1 VAWTY
6 WCEEVVGKDYL
17 VYYKPDTEVNFSTQ
31 SRSQQESRCPSG
43 GKRSQEILM
52 GKQSRPGNDKKLGV
66 LIGGSG
72 LIGGGILNYFKTS
85 NKEEFELLAPNSKRL
100 SLRESED
107 IRIYLK
113 RYTPDFI
120 INTAITTIDSNPLLT
135 LETNYLGT
143 VNLARAAVD
152 LGIPYIHFSSA
163 AVMPTGENLG
173 EDDQL
178 RLTPEL
184 DNYPKSKLLAE
195 LALQEMH
202 RTLGLDYTNIRLAV
216 VYGAHDHKIQ
226 GFQRMLFS
234 LADQTMPFL
243 FTNQQAM
250 HSYSNAKKVP
260 SFVHHLLTH
269 REEFSGQTVH
279 FVDPNPVSLSQLIL
293 TIKSYLE
300 LKRPREIFLPYRLAK
315 FGAKSMVALTRILR
329 RIGIESK
336 MPPELM
342 FLKNFYQ
349 TQTLSAT
356 KLGQSSFVDPNP
368 RATVFTELPM
378 LIQYYLARWE
388 DLNLILPYD
397 KVYFDPSKRADIFL
411 NDPEQMLASLKDIIS
426 SPFLDTCTW
435 PRGEVVDSIKR
446 DK

>member
-1 VAWTY
+1 M
-6 WCEEVVGKDYL
+6 E
-17 VYYKPDTEVNFSTQ
+17 
-31 SRSQQESRCPSG
+31 
-43 GKRSQEILM
+43 
-52 GKQSRPGNDKKLGV
+52 KQGAPGNDKKIGV

-72 LIGGGILNYFKTS
+72 LIGGGILHYFKTR
-85 NKEEFELLAPNSKRL
+85 NEDKFELLAPNSKQL
-100 SLRESED
+100 SLREPND
-107 IRIYLK
+107 LQLYLK

-120 INTAITTIDSNPLLT
+120 INTAITAIDSNPLLT

-173 EDDQL
+173 EDNQL
-178 RLTPEL
+178 KLTPEL
-184 DNYPKSKLLAE
+184 ANYPKSKLLAE

-226 GFQRMLFS
+226 GFQRMLFA

-243 FTNQQAM
+243 FTDEQAM
-250 HSYSNAKKVP
+250 HSYSNAKKIP
-260 SFVHHLLTH
+260 FFVDHILNH
-269 REEFSGQTVH
+269 REEFGGQTFH
-279 FVDPNPVSLSQLIL
+279 FVDPSPVTLSQLIL

-300 LKRPREIFLPYRLAK
+300 LKRPREIFLPYPLAR
-315 FGAKSMVALTRILR
+315 FGADCMVALTRMLR

-349 TQTLSAT
+349 MQTLSAT
-356 KLGQSSFVDPNP
+356 KLCQSSFVDPDP
-368 RATVFTELPM
+368 RVTIFTELPA
-378 LIQYYLARWE
+378 LIQYYLTRWE
-388 DLNLILPYD
+388 DLNLLVPENE
-397 KVYFDPSKRADIFL
+397 VFFDPKKRADIFL
-411 NDPEQMLASLKDIIS
+411 TDPEQILASIKDEIS
-426 SPFLDTCTW
+426 SPFLDTCMW
-435 PRGEVVDSIKR
+435 PRGGDIVSTAE